1 VIVRIRTVPFLLT
14 VGFLLVACGDSS
26 GPETKTEETADLA
39 TPIDEVLDSE
49 PVGAQLIGKVTD
61 QEGAPVAGAT
71 VTVGASST
79 MTATDGFFDLEVLG
93 PDVLQVSKS
102 GWTTFEVEWDGSQD
116 FVRTTLERLRIRAVR
131 VGGEGIRDDATF
143 EELLVLADDTAI
155 NALVFDTKQEDGK
168 VLYDTGVEE
177 AHELGAVAPTY
188 DPRRRIS
195 QAREHGLYVITRI
208 VAFNDPFRASAV
220 PGERLTED
228 WTDPTNPNSWEYPL
242 ALAAEACEMGF
253 DEIQFDYVRFPS
265 GIVGESSGQLDL
277 SEDERVDA
285 IAAFLEEAK
294 SRITPMG
301 CVMSADVFGI
311 TVSRPGD
318 QGIGQR
324 PEELSQHVD
333 VFSPM
338 VYPSHYSDGWLG
350 LADPNDHPYDV
361 TADAIDDAV
370 PRLEPGTV
378 LRPWLQAFFW
388 TNQQIRRSIQAAED
402 REVGWILWNSVSNYS
417 RDAIPTDAELAV
429 SP

>member
-1 VIVRIRTVPFLLT
+1 MRIRTVPFLLT
-14 VGFLLVACGDSS
+14 VGVLLVACGDSS

-102 GWTTFEVEWDGSQD
+102 GWTTSEIEWDGSQD

-429 SP
+429 PP

>member
-14 VGFLLVACGDSS
+14 VGVLLVACGDSS

-102 GWTTFEVEWDGSQD
+102 GWTTSEIEWDGSQD

-177 AHELGAVAPTY
+177 AHEIGAVAPTY

>member
-1 VIVRIRTVPFLLT
+1 MRIRTVPFLLT
-14 VGFLLVACGDSS
+14 VGVLLVACGDSS

-102 GWTTFEVEWDGSQD
+102 GWTTSEIEWDGSQD

>member
-1 VIVRIRTVPFLLT
+1 MRIRTVPFLLT
-14 VGFLLVACGDSS
+14 VGVLLVACGDSS

-102 GWTTFEVEWDGSQD
+102 GWTTSEIEWDGSQD

-177 AHELGAVAPTY
+177 AHEIGAVAPTY